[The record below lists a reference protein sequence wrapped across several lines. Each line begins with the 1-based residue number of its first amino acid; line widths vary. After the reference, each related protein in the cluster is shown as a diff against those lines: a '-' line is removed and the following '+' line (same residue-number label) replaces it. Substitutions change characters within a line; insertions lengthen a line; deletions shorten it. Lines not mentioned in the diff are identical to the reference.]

1 MSVSALVKPEN
12 LVEEVRNL
20 AKDYSLLYVEDEE
33 SVRVEISEI
42 LQTIFPHVELA
53 KNGAEGLDLFFSKP
67 FAVVITDIH
76 MPVMGGLE
84 MIRQMQTR
92 KPQQS
97 FLVTSAYSD
106 ASQLIPLIN
115 MGVGNFVLKPVDWRM
130 LLAMLRK
137 ELAYVRHQTLE
148 EHRRQALEKE
158 VRMRTQEVQTAHLQI
173 ARLEEA
179 KANMLALIGH
189 ELRTPLNGILGFAEM
204 LRPYIQVDEARKFL
218 EYVDESAK
226 RLERSTRKA
235 LEYAGISTEN
245 RPIRYE
251 PLPLKELLAQL
262 ITQEAAADEPF
273 SRLKI
278 STGGELEVFYSDGE
292 LVLEALSN
300 ILENVQKYAGPEPK
314 VVLRLDREDPWVVL
328 SAQDNGPGFS
338 PDALKG
344 LFQPFMSGNL
354 MHHSEGMGLGLS
366 LVDVIMLSLGGKVEA
381 KNAPQGGA
389 LVRLFFPHRPLGSS
403 DGIEDVPGTDP
414 E

>member
-1 MSVSALVKPEN
+1 MIPSLIKPEN
-12 LVEEVRNL
+12 LVEEVRSL

-42 LQTIFPHVELA
+42 LQTIFPQVELA
-53 KNGAEGLDLFFSKP
+53 TNGVEALELFQSKP

-84 MIRQMQTR
+84 MIRQMQVL

-106 ASQLIPLIN
+106 ATQLIPLIN

-137 ELAYVRHQTLE
+137 ELAYVRHKTYE

-158 VRMRTQEVQTAHLQI
+158 VRLRTQEVQSAHLKI

-245 RPIRYE
+245 RPVRYE
-251 PLPLKELLAQL
+251 PLPLKELLAQFQA
-262 ITQEAAADEPF
+262 QEAESSEP
-273 SRLKI
+273 SSQLKI
-278 STGGELEVFYSDGE
+278 STEGDLQFFYSDGE

-300 ILENVQKYAGPEPK
+300 ILENVKKYAGPEPE
-314 VVLRLDREDPWVVL
+314 VIVRLDREDPWVVL
-328 SAQDNGPGFS
+328 TARDNGPGFS
-338 PDALKG
+338 PEAL
-344 LFQPFMSGNL
+344 
-354 MHHSEGMGLGLS
+354 
-366 LVDVIMLSLGGKVEA
+366 D
-381 KNAPQGGA
+381 
-389 LVRLFFPHRPLGSS
+389 
-403 DGIEDVPGTDP
+403 
-414 E
+414 

>member
-1 MSVSALVKPEN
+1 MNVSARVEPAN

-53 KNGAEGLDLFFSKP
+53 SNGAEGLELFLSKP

-84 MIRQMQTR
+84 MIREMQAR

-106 ASQLIPLIN
+106 ATQLIPLIN

-130 LLAMLRK
+130 LLTMLHK
-137 ELAYVRHQTLE
+137 ELAYVRYQAFE
-148 EHRRQALEKE
+148 ERRRQNLEKE
-158 VRMRTQEVQTAHLQI
+158 IRLRTQEVQTAHLKI
-173 ARLEEA
+173 AKLEEA

-204 LRPYIQVDEARKFL
+204 LRPYIQVEEAKKFL

-245 RPIRYE
+245 RPVSYDLL
-251 PLPLKELLAQL
+251 PLPELLNQVQFQNSVQTL
-262 ITQEAAADEPF
+262 ELHKLRVSME
-273 SRLKI
+273 
-278 STGGELEVFYSDGE
+278 GELQTFYSDGE
-292 LVLEALSN
+292 LVLEALAN
-300 ILENVQKYAGPEPK
+300 IFENVQKYAGPEPE
-314 VVLRLDREDPWVVL
+314 VAVRLDKEDPWVVL
-328 SAQDNGPGFS
+328 SVQDSGPGFS
-338 PDALKG
+338 PEALQG

-381 KNAPQGGA
+381 LNAPTGGA
-389 LVRLFFPHRPLGSS
+389 LVRLFFPQRQQGTR
-403 DGIEDVPGTDP
+403 DGIEDVPRTDP